1 MANPLDFAVVEAA
14 LVSQLITDV
23 SEFTADNLKAH
34 DFSSV
39 YLYALSESA
48 VDFFAWTDF
57 AGGQN
62 QGRGIWGHN
71 ISLTVGIFYSAGA
84 TVLDDNI
91 RTIVTA
97 VQASLLPNTTLS
109 DTIPSV
115 RIEGIGTPV
124 PWENIENNSTYVT
137 LTFSILAEEQMRTGS
152 AR

>member
-1 MANPLDFAVVEAA
+1 MASPLNFAVVEAA

-23 SEFTADNLKAH
+23 SEFTASNLKAH
-34 DFSSV
+34 DFGAV
-39 YLYALSESA
+39 YLYALGNSA

-71 ISLTVGIFYSAGA
+71 MSLTVGIFYSAGA
-84 TVLDDNI
+84 TLLDDNI

-97 VQASLLPNTTLS
+97 VQASLLPSTTLS
-109 DTIPSV
+109 GATMSA
-115 RIEGIGTPV
+115 RIEGIGSPT

-137 LTFSILAEEQMRTGS
+137 LTFNIIAEEQMKIGC
-152 AR
+152 A